1 MAETNNNLDPEI
13 ASLLG
18 ITQEKKTTAT
28 PASSPTTPPPS
39 YDTLFKGKPPEE
51 TLEIKKSFT
60 KIAKI
65 LGPPQKVFYDKNFY
79 SKILQD
85 EGDTAA
91 RFHDLFSRFLK
102 AATPEDRS
110 MYRGKVIPA
119 FWDLLAQIALKI
131 HTNLPVEKKLLLRYG
146 LVSPT
151 FIDQNQRDNLS
162 RVIMQNTYGE
172 TVYYMDEWLQRI
184 ARGQEKTSATDEVQ
198 KVRLDTAQK
207 TLNKLDKR
215 KGQRDAELSALRN
228 KIDQM
233 EQIENEILYKMKELT
248 KHDIRDDL
256 GGLKACYTP
265 DQKKLFVDISDLMK
279 KLSYIDRDMGR
290 SYGNLDGLEKEV
302 ESLSKSA
309 DTIDTDS
316 IVVDQQTLATE
327 FNTLRQMCKLC
338 VGRKGNHF
346 PVLMKNYFMALV
358 KQWCIREN
366 VINGM
371 AHVESIDPGLFIRR
385 YREQDNR
392 IVPNVILMPNYGE
405 FGICWQPFEKFNRA
419 TSRGRLA
426 IPIFSKNLTVAL
438 VSALGDLR
446 WQVAKEKAQHRWM
459 EEGITGRYY
468 MWFTEEKMKGDV
480 KDYFIRDYILWVTK
494 ESEGIQKLER
504 EIRGLFWRMMP
515 FPDAVKQK
523 LKNRGF
529 VYLDLYKKDQN
540 IAMSDGY

>member
-1 MAETNNNLDPEI
+1 MNDNLDPEI

-18 ITQEKKTTAT
+18 INQTQK
-28 PASSPTTPPPS
+28 PPPAQKPVS
-39 YDTLFKGKPPEE
+39 AQKGAPPPAYETLFEGKPQAEPIEM
-51 TLEIKKSFT
+51 KKSFT
-60 KIAKI
+60 KITKT
-65 LGPPQKVFYDKNFY
+65 LGPPQKIFYDKDFY
-79 SKILQD
+79 SKILKD
-85 EGDTAA
+85 EGEAA
-91 RFHDLFSRFLK
+91 TRFHDLFSRFLK
-102 AATPEDRS
+102 ASSPEDRS
-110 MYRGKVIPA
+110 MYRGKVMPA
-119 FWDLLAQIALKI
+119 FWDLLAQIASKI
-131 HTNLPVEKKLLLRYG
+131 HTNLPLEKKLLLRYG

-151 FIDQNQRDNLS
+151 FIDQDQRDNLS

-172 TVYYMDEWLQRI
+172 PVYYMDEWMQRI

-198 KVRLDTAQK
+198 KVKLDTAQK

-233 EQIENEILYKMKELT
+233 EQIENELLYKMKELT
-248 KHDIRDDL
+248 RHEIREDL
-256 GGLKACYTP
+256 GGLKVCYTP
-265 DQKKLFVDISDLMK
+265 DQKKLFVDISELMK

-290 SYGNLDGLEKEV
+290 SYDNLGGLDKEV
-302 ESLSKSA
+302 ESLSKTA
-309 DTIDTDS
+309 DTIDTDTM
-316 IVVDQQTLATE
+316 IVDQQALATE
-327 FNTLRQMCKLC
+327 FNTLRQMSKLC

-358 KQWCIREN
+358 KQWGIREN

-371 AHVESIDPGLFIRR
+371 AHVEAIDPGLFIRR

-392 IVPNVILMPNYGE
+392 IVPNVLLLPNYGE
-405 FGICWQPFEKFNRA
+405 YGICWQPFEKFNRA

-426 IPIFSKNLTVAL
+426 IPIFSKNLTIAL

-446 WQVAKEKAQHRWM
+446 WQVAKERAQHRWM

-468 MWFTEEKMKGDV
+468 MWFTEQKMRGDV
-480 KDYFIRDYILWVTK
+480 KDYFIRDYILWITK

-515 FPDAVKQK
+515 FPDAIKQR

>member
-18 ITQEKKTTAT
+18 ITQEKKTAAT
-28 PASSPTTPPPS
+28 PASSQTTPPPS

-51 TLEIKKSFT
+51 NLEIKKSFT

-65 LGPPQKVFYDKNFY
+65 LGPPQKIFYDKNFY

-102 AATPEDRS
+102 ASTPEDRS

-131 HTNLPVEKKLLLRYG
+131 HTNLLPEKKLLLRYG

-172 TVYYMDEWLQRI
+172 PVYYMDEWLQRI

-358 KQWCIREN
+358 KQWGIREN